1 MKKKTILILLS
12 LLHICVFCI
21 GILIIF
27 QHRETKHMDISLSS
41 DATVRITDTE
51 PETVIEVSP
60 LAESEP
66 EETFVEKPLIEKPS
80 VEEPLIEKPS
90 IEESSIEES
99 SAELSEE
106 TLSYTFQYVRG
117 KRNLNIRNA
126 PSMQARIIGKIPPGQ
141 GGRVLEFAN
150 DDWALIEYRGTTGY
164 SSRHWMELTPL
175 ETD

>member
-66 EETFVEKPLIEKPS
+66 EETFVEQTF

-164 SSRHWMELTPL
+164 SSRHWMKLTPL

>member
-27 QHRETKHMDISLSS
+27 QHRETRHIDISLSS

-51 PETVIEVSP
+51 PETVIEVSEP
-60 LAESEP
+60 AESLVVEP
-66 EETFVEKPLIEKPS
+66 FTETSS
-80 VEEPLIEKPS
+80 VEEPLTEESPVEES
-90 IEESSIEES
+90 LVEESLIEESLIEES
-99 SAELSEE
+99 P
-106 TLSYTFQYVRG
+106 SYTFQYVRG

-141 GGRVLEFAN
+141 GGRVLEFAD
-150 DDWALIEYRGTTGY
+150 DDWALIEYHGTTGY
-164 SSRHWMELTPL
+164 SSLHWMELTPL

>member
-27 QHRETKHMDISLSS
+27 QYRESKHMDITLSS

-51 PETVIEVSP
+51 PETVIEVSS
-60 LAESEP
+60 LEEP
-66 EETFVEKPLIEKPS
+66 FTEEPFVEES
-80 VEEPLIEKPS
+80 F

-99 SAELSEE
+99 SIKESLLEE
-106 TLSYTFQYVRG
+106 TPSYTFQYVRG

-141 GGRVLEFAN
+141 GGRVLEFAD
-150 DDWALIEYRGTTGY
+150 DDWALIEYQGTTGY
-164 SSRHWMELTPL
+164 SSRHWMELTPQ